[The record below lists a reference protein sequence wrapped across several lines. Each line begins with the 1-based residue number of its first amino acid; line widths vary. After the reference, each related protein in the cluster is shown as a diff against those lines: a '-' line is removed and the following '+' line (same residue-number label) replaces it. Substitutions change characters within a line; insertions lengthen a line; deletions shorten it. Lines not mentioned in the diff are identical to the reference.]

1 MKYHVQSVRNQAYH
15 ALETLEM
22 IEKVEWPQ
30 NVEKMAWPW
39 TTLRCSFWSFEFSAP
54 KKGCCQFTSATVL
67 VPSHH
72 TKIIRAKIQRI
83 GTQESIRFCPG
94 IIDRLHLCRW
104 WWQFMLMT
112 ILICWWLFFN
122 IGSHHQN
129 DSVIKILKLS
139 PLWSHQHPNWL
150 DRQGIPTVNS
160 LLATSMLVTDV
171 GDEMYRW
178 QLWNVGDGF
187 GHLWFSSPLV
197 VFVPSIF

>member
-1 MKYHVQSVRNQAYH
+1 MKYHVQSVRNQANH

-30 NVEKMAWPW
+30 NVEKMAWPR

-112 ILICWWLFFN
+112 ILICWWLFSALKVIIKMIQSSKSQNCHHYEVIN
-122 IGSHHQN
+122 IPIDWIDKGSLR
-129 DSVIKILKLS
+129 STVC
-139 PLWSHQHPNWL
+139 WL
-150 DRQGIPTVNS
+150 H
-160 LLATSMLVTDV
+160 LC
-171 GDEMYRW
+171 
-178 QLWNVGDGF
+178 F